1 MAPTPLARYWPLVL
15 SAAALLAAPALASS
29 DSDDDSVDYVRCT
42 TFAQCC
48 EMWGEDSKRCERG
61 PCTGTWIMRKFFSLS
76 MPLYSVTFWE
86 VVYTV
91 YSMVPYL
98 VLITIIV
105 EALLRS
111 RCYTRVFAILLPIIL
126 TVLNTVIL
134 VKVLGDCDDCP
145 RPRGSCLVSNGLPS
159 GHATNAIGLW
169 IWIVLEA
176 IVGVGERVRRWSVG
190 RKAVVVFF
198 ATLVLTPVP
207 YSRYFLGDHTA
218 LQVSVGSAD
227 GLGLGVAYFFFIRWE
242 GMHRAVDAL
251 ARFVARYV
259 KFEIK
264 DDFYL
269 TPSQTAAASGDDATI
284 ADDSSESENAGANG
298 AHAAEKEIQTPY
310 VQAFNTGSMK
320 TAYSSSDDGHP
331 DRSADGNVENL
342 KFEETERAEAHDDK
356 HRRPSVFRVGS
367 RVERELDGL
376 WFPGTITDAEPNS
389 DCYEVEYDEDMNREG
404 EVSATK
410 KELTAHQREMLR
422 KDSLLM
428 QTPDYDPNKAPTVVL
443 HHQGETNAAAG
454 YIINGLE
461 NNVATGNG
469 LRGIRWLRGN
479 SF

>member
-1 MAPTPLARYWPLVL
+1 
-15 SAAALLAAPALASS
+15 
-29 DSDDDSVDYVRCT
+29 
-42 TFAQCC
+42 
-48 EMWGEDSKRCERG
+48 
-61 PCTGTWIMRKFFSLS
+61 

-86 VVYTV
+86 VVCTV

-111 RCYTRVFAILLPIIL
+111 RRYTRVFAILLPIIL

-134 VKVLGDCDDCP
+134 VKLLGDCDECP
-145 RPRGSCLVSNGLPS
+145 RPAGSCLVSNGLPS

-176 IVGVGERVRRWSVG
+176 IVGVGQRVRHWSVG

-198 ATLVLTPVP
+198 ATLVMVPVP

-218 LQVSVGSAD
+218 LQVAVGSAD
-227 GLGLGVAYFFFIRWE
+227 GLVLGVTYFFFIRWR

-251 ARFVARYV
+251 ARVVAKYI

-269 TPSQTAAASGDDATI
+269 TPSQMPATSGDDATI
-284 ADDSSESENAGANG
+284 ADDSSESENAGG
-298 AHAAEKEIQTPY
+298 AHAVEKEIQTPY
-310 VQAFNTGSMK
+310 VQACAKSAVRLHPGVDEGGSRFNPGSMK
-320 TAYSSSDDGHP
+320 TATSAYSSSDDGHL
-331 DRSADGNVENL
+331 DRGADGNVENL
-342 KFEETERAEAHDDK
+342 KFEESERAEANDEDK
-356 HRRPSVFRVGS
+356 HRRPTVFRVGS

-389 DCYEVEYDEDMNREG
+389 DCYEIEYDEDMNREG
-404 EVSATK
+404 EVSASELRLLDPSRTREIPAK
-410 KELTAHQREMLR
+410 QELTAQQREMLR

-443 HHQGETNAAAG
+443 HHHGETN
-454 YIINGLE
+454 
-461 NNVATGNG
+461 TGTASM
-469 LRGIRWLRGN
+469 LSAMWRFVLT
-479 SF
+479 F